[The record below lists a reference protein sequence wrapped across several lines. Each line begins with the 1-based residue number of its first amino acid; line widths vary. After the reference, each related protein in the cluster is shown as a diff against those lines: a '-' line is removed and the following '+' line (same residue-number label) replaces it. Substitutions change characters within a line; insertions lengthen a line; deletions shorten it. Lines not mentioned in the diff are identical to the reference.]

1 MNERMSIL
9 SYSRFQSNARQD
21 EGVIFLLT
29 SLTMEKLRI
38 LFCFVLYSIP
48 EKKAGLNLYSFTTDS
63 NSLYENYKAINSFPK
78 YPLAECGRYDV
89 MFVFNIAR
97 EQIMGGDCAA
107 LYAY

>member
-38 LFCFVLYSIP
+38 FFCFVLYSLP
-48 EKKAGLNLYSFTTDS
+48 EKKQVLTNIVLRRILTVFVKITKLSTV
-63 NSLYENYKAINSFPK
+63 FPNI
-78 YPLAECGRYDV
+78 PLQNADV
-89 MFVFNIAR
+89 MTSCLFSI
-97 EQIMGGDCAA
+97 
-107 LYAY
+107 